1 MGFFVISKGNASLHW
16 QGLSHKS
23 DPNMPELNMRIFEQL
38 ETIPEQSEMKSELVV
53 MIRSCTITMTKIL
66 RKTWL
71 APWGPT
77 SEPPMILL
85 AIP

>member
-1 MGFFVISKGNASLHW
+1 
-16 QGLSHKS
+16 
-23 DPNMPELNMRIFEQL
+23 MPELDVRVAELFEVIHEQ
-38 ETIPEQSEMKSELVV
+38 PEEKSELVE
-53 MIRSCTITMTKIL
+53 MIQTCVITMTKIL

-85 AIP
+85 AIPSLSFNDKQLYLCVFHS